1 MINYKIIINWLSAA
15 ATMVGLTLSYCLM
28 AYSFKGVYNFGTMLA
43 YAIMIVAVS
52 LIAIAVILI
61 YKSRKRLQLFFQQ
74 MSKEGTKCKHNY
86 EKADKACLVLFWAI
100 LLVSLNVVAVM
111 AAIYSYSLSTT
122 LMVTVATSF
131 VISSIFFVSV
141 FYYLNLLKKCLLQ

>member
-15 ATMVGLTLSYCLM
+15 ATMVGLTLSYCLW
-28 AYSFKGVYNFGTMLA
+28 AYNFKGFYYFGSMLA
-43 YAIMIVAVS
+43 YAIMLVAVS
-52 LIAIAVILI
+52 LITTAVVLI
-61 YKSRKRLQLFFQQ
+61 FKSRKKLQLFFQL
-74 MSKEGTKCKHNY
+74 MSKDGTKCKQNY

-111 AAIYSYSLSTT
+111 AAIYSNSLSTT

-131 VISSIFFVSV
+131 IISSIFFVNV
-141 FYYLNLLKKCLLQ
+141 FYCLNLLKKCLMQ